1 MNRIQNHK
9 EGGVTDVYDRHSY
22 NLENYRIMEAVA
34 DHIMALAQGR
44 EPANVIAF
52 AR

>member
-1 MNRIQNHK
+1 
-9 EGGVTDVYDRHSY
+9 
-22 NLENYRIMEAVA
+22 MEAVA